1 MSDEDLFDDEWGTP
15 PKAVQGPDSWFGR
28 DGADGDEAGA
38 NPNLD
43 MPHWTEPGTGEIPI
57 IGGVLPSDD
66 ELEAWSTSSTGP
78 RWRGG
83 GEDFDE
89 HDDVR
94 LLGEST
100 LNRPE
105 PDEEFF
111 FSFDEQADHP
121 ALGQEAPPAYSAGAA
136 PVPTDAPPPQ
146 AAPPQAAPPPVAAAP
161 QPVAAVGTPTGA
173 PPQQSTG
180 QLNAPRPAT
189 ESSMTNETGGGD
201 RDLATAAGVGLLLA
215 AVLVVALLLGE
226 FWAVVLVAAALAMAA
241 AEFYNAVRQVGY
253 HPATL
258 AGVAVAAVFPFAV
271 YWRGLIAYPVVMFLS
286 VIAIMLWYL
295 FSVTKERPVPNLAI
309 TMLGVG
315 YVGVLGSFAALLL
328 TSPSS
333 NGDGTLTLRG
343 TGLLF
348 GAILVTVA
356 YDIGAYFIGRSFGR
370 SKLASVSPNK
380 TIEGLVGGAAV
391 AIAAA
396 VIGLGVLKV
405 APWGEM
411 PGSLVDVIIL
421 GVVAAIAA
429 TLGDLSESMI
439 KRDLGL
445 KDMGSILP
453 GHGGLLDR
461 FDALLFVL
469 PATWCAAIVLGI
481 AEPPPF

>member
-1 MSDEDLFDDEWGTP
+1 MSDDELFGEEWGAA

-28 DGADGDEAGA
+28 EGAPASGDLE
-38 NPNLD
+38 

-66 ELEAWSTSSTGP
+66 ELEAWSTSSSGP

-83 GEDFDE
+83 GDDFDE

-100 LNRPE
+100 LGGG
-105 PDEEFF
+105 DTGDGEFA
-111 FSFDEQADHP
+111 FSFDEQDDHP
-121 ALGQEAPPAYSAGAA
+121 ALQAQPGPPSVAV
-136 PVPTDAPPPQ
+136 VPPQVEAPPPQ
-146 AAPPQAAPPPVAAAP
+146 YAAPAAPPVSAPPPGPA
-161 QPVAAVGTPTGA
+161 PTGQPLA
-173 PPQQSTG
+173 DPSIP
-180 QLNAPRPAT
+180 T
-189 ESSMTNETGGGD
+189 EGGGD
-201 RDLATAAGVGLLLA
+201 RDLATAVGVGLLLA

-226 FWAVVLVAAALAMAA
+226 FWAIVLVSVALAMAA

-258 AGVAVAAVFPFAV
+258 AGIAVAAAFPFAV
-271 YWRGLIAYPVVMFLS
+271 YWRGVVAYPVVLFVS
-286 VIAIMLWYL
+286 VVLVMLWYL
-295 FSVTKERPVPNLAI
+295 FSITKERPVPNLAI
-309 TMLGVG
+309 TMLGIG

-328 TSPSS
+328 TSPSV
-333 NGDGTLTLRG
+333 NPGDGFATLKG

-356 YDIGAYFIGRSFGR
+356 YDIGAYFVGRSFGR

-380 TIEGLVGGAAV
+380 TIEGLVGGCVA

-396 VIGLGVLKV
+396 VVGLGFFKV
-405 APWGEM
+405 APWGEL
-411 PGSLVDVIIL
+411 PGGWFEVIVL
-421 GVVAAIAA
+421 GVVGAIAA
-429 TLGDLSESMI
+429 TLGDLTESML

-445 KDMGSILP
+445 KDMGSVLP

-481 AEPPPF
+481 AEPPL

>member
-1 MSDEDLFDDEWGTP
+1 MSDDELFGEEWGTA

-28 DGADGDEAGA
+28 ESEASAGDLE
-38 NPNLD
+38 

-66 ELEAWSTSSTGP
+66 ELEAWTTSSSGP

-83 GEDFDE
+83 GDDFDE

-94 LLGEST
+94 LLGEPT
-100 LNRPE
+100 LGGDT
-105 PDEEFF
+105 PDGEFS
-111 FSFDEQADHP
+111 FSFDEQEDHP
-121 ALGQEAPPAYSAGAA
+121 ALISQPGPPSVAVVPPHIEAAPPAY
-136 PVPTDAPPPQ
+136 APPL
-146 AAPPQAAPPPVAAAP
+146 AAQPVGPPPVAPA
-161 QPVAAVGTPTGA
+161 PVAAPTGPPMGDPTA
-173 PPQQSTG
+173 PV
-180 QLNAPRPAT
+180 
-189 ESSMTNETGGGD
+189 EGGGD
-201 RDLATAAGVGLLLA
+201 RDLATAVGVGLLLA

-226 FWAVVLVAAALAMAA
+226 FWATVLVSVALAMAA

-258 AGVAVAAVFPFAV
+258 AGIAVAAAFPFAV
-271 YWRGLIAYPVVMFLS
+271 YWRGVTAYPVVLFVS
-286 VIAIMLWYL
+286 VVMVMLWYL
-295 FSVTKERPVPNLAI
+295 FSITKERPVPNLAI
-309 TMLGVG
+309 TMLGIG

-328 TSPSS
+328 VSPSV
-333 NGDGTLTLRG
+333 NPGDGFATAKG

-348 GAILVTVA
+348 AAILVTVA
-356 YDIGAYFIGRSFGR
+356 YDIGAYFIGRNFGR
-370 SKLASVSPNK
+370 SKLATVSPNK
-380 TIEGLVGGAAV
+380 TIEGLVGGCVA

-396 VIGLGVLKV
+396 VVGLGFFKV
-405 APWGEM
+405 APWGEL
-411 PGSLVDVIIL
+411 PGGWLEVIVL
-421 GVVAAIAA
+421 GVVGAIAA
-429 TLGDLSESMI
+429 TLGDLSESML

-481 AEPPPF
+481 AEPPL